1 MLDDNFSSITA
12 EAVTKVRVRVSVRV
26 RVRVRARIRVR
37 VRVRVRVITLT
48 LTPLPLALT
57 VTKGRG
63 YFVTFLREAPVDEE
77 TGELGE
83 APCVYEFS
91 DDLVR
96 MRLGLGFGYS

>member
-1 MLDDNFSSITA
+1 M
-12 EAVTKVRVRVSVRV
+12 
-26 RVRVRARIRVR
+26 
-37 VRVRVRVITLT
+37 
-48 LTPLPLALT
+48 P
-57 VTKGRG
+57 
-63 YFVTFLREAPVDEE
+63 FLREAPVDEE